1 MTTIAPVVDGKF
13 LTYSQAAEKL
23 QVSHRYMRK
32 LCASRQ
38 IKAKKLGRIVRIDPA
53 ELDRF
58 CRALPVR

>member
-1 MTTIAPVVDGKF
+1 MDTM
-13 LTYSQAAEKL
+13 LTYRDAAKKL
-23 QVSHRYMRK
+23 NCGERLVRK